1 MVCMCFAVDLLVFSC
16 KKSKILIR
24 KGSSFSSACYSD
36 LIKWFSNKDKVTEVM
51 VWMRIKARGPHRFP
65 LLHLYRFLKVTH
77 DSRDLCR
84 MLPLIMSLFISAVV
98 GRRYKRKTSSC
109 IDLKAF
115 VLTPNITA
123 PSPLLVLVVSNLV
136 FLIWM
141 TLTWSWSSNGL
152 LSDGSEK
159 LWRIPRTHQ
168 GTRRRESGPFSS
180 SDEPHGQK
188 SRSAGSEGNNWEP

>member
-1 MVCMCFAVDLLVFSC
+1 
-16 KKSKILIR
+16 
-24 KGSSFSSACYSD
+24 
-36 LIKWFSNKDKVTEVM
+36 
-51 VWMRIKARGPHRFP
+51 
-65 LLHLYRFLKVTH
+65 
-77 DSRDLCR
+77 

-141 TLTWSWSSNGL
+141 TLTWS
-152 LSDGSEK
+152 
-159 LWRIPRTHQ
+159 
-168 GTRRRESGPFSS
+168 
-180 SDEPHGQK
+180 
-188 SRSAGSEGNNWEP
+188 